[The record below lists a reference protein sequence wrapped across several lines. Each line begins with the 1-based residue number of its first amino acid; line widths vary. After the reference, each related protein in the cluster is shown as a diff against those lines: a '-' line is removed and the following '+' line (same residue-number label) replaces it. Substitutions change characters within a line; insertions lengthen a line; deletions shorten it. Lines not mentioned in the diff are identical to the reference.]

1 MSQIPD
7 PPIDPIDDGA
17 PLPEPARPASV
28 TLRGAAGSA
37 PEPLSLDPAQ
47 KSLAEALRITFF
59 LLQIGMVALA
69 GLFVLSGARQIR
81 EAERGIKLFLGRVV
95 DQDVQPGLRFA
106 WPYPVGEFVT
116 VETGQVSIDIN
127 ESFYPKLS
135 EGNKKQPLDQL
146 SLITRGGLK
155 PGVDG
160 GLITGDGNIV
170 HAKWTVVYRREQ
182 PDAFVRNIY
191 PLNEEELVRAA
202 VERGVVR
209 TVAEMPIDNVL
220 KQAAG
225 SAAPGAATPDT
236 PDTSAPDTSAEPQPE
251 PETPAETPAEATN
264 TGEPAAPPAPAP
276 AAPATSGPESTIA
289 IRVREVAQE
298 TLDAMNSGIVIER
311 IVMVEPTPPL
321 PVRRNFNQVQA
332 AQSTAEKVREE
343 AEKERREVLNAVAG
357 AAHES
362 LLARIGEYERA
373 LELNDEAEAE
383 RILAALDGILEGA
396 AATGA
401 RGEVVI
407 SGEAANIISDA
418 RLYRTEIVSG
428 SRLAVETFRAKL
440 EQFRVNPSLLLNR
453 EWTDAYTAFLGGPTT
468 QVMLLPPDTALELWL
483 NSDPEFARAVEEA
496 RNAAQIQ
503 ESLTD
508 RERRFR
514 ELQRSQERLRQGVSA
529 N

>member
-7 PPIDPIDDGA
+7 PPIDPIDDGVRA
-17 PLPEPARPASV
+17 PEPARPASV
-28 TLRGAAGSA
+28 TLRGAAGST

-59 LLQIGMVALA
+59 LLQIGMFVLA

-116 VETGQVSIDIN
+116 VETGQVSIDLN
-127 ESFYPKLS
+127 DSFYPQLS

-146 SLITRGGLK
+146 SLVTRGGLK

-191 PLNEEELVRAA
+191 PLNEMELVRAA

-225 SAAPGAATPDT
+225 SVAPSSEAPLSPDT
-236 PDTSAPDTSAEPQPE
+236 PAPDATSEPQSGE
-251 PETPAETPAEATN
+251 DAPETPTEGSETEVPDTPPVVAT
-264 TGEPAAPPAPAP
+264 A
-276 AAPATSGPESTIA
+276 ATSGPESTIA

-298 TLDAMNSGIVIER
+298 TLDAMDSGIVIER

-357 AAHES
+357 AAHEA

-383 RILAALDGILEGA
+383 RVLAALDGILEGA

-440 EQFRVNPSLLLNR
+440 EQYRVNPSLLLNR
-453 EWTDAYTAFLGGPTT
+453 EWTDAYTAFLASPTT

-483 NSDPEFARAVEEA
+483 NSDPDFARAIEEA

-514 ELQRSQERLRQGVSA
+514 ELQRSQERLRQGVNA

>member
-17 PLPEPARPASV
+17 AAPEPARPASV
-28 TLRGAAGSA
+28 TLRGAAGAA

-59 LLQIGMVALA
+59 LLQIGMVVLA

-116 VETGQVSIDIN
+116 VETGQVSIDLN
-127 ESFYPKLS
+127 ESFYPQLS

-146 SLITRGGLK
+146 SLVTRGGLK

-191 PLNEEELVRAA
+191 PLNEMDLVRAA

-225 SAAPGAATPDT
+225 SAAPDAEAPVTPETTTPDE
-236 PDTSAPDTSAEPQPE
+236 SAEPQPE
-251 PETPAETPAEATN
+251 QDAPADAPADGSDA
-264 TGEPAAPPAPAP
+264 AAPPAAPAP
-276 AAPATSGPESTIA
+276 IAPATSGPESTIA
-289 IRVREVAQE
+289 IRVREVAQQ
-298 TLDAMNSGIVIER
+298 TLDAMESGIVIER

-357 AAHES
+357 AAHEA

-373 LELNDEAEAE
+373 LELHDEAGAE
-383 RILAALDGILEGA
+383 RVLAALDAILEGDS
-396 AATGA
+396 ATGA

-440 EQFRVNPSLLLNR
+440 EQYRVNPSLLLNR
-453 EWTDAYTAFLGGPTT
+453 EWTDAYTAFLASPTT

-483 NSDPEFARAVEEA
+483 NSDPDFARAIEEA

-514 ELQRSQERLRQGVSA
+514 ELQRSQERLRQGVNA